1 MGAVFFWN
9 DAVMISVTKVIC
21 IGKMTAVFH
30 KMRFSEEIP
39 VEKCAD
45 YGLIELVGDETRR
58 ESQSIQVMQK
68 KSRWPIMI
76 QSSTLHS
83 IEFYNWRDW
92 SIQPMLN

>member
-30 KMRFSEEIP
+30 KMRYSEQIP

-68 KSRWPIMI
+68 KKK
-76 QSSTLHS
+76 
-83 IEFYNWRDW
+83 
-92 SIQPMLN
+92 